1 MILYARSV
9 WQKNSRSPDSIV
21 TTLTTA
27 ERASA
32 GASGGAA
39 AERRVIAPQFVPVSQ
54 IVLLTVKV
62 LRERE
67 ARTAA

>member
-1 MILYARSV
+1 MI
-9 WQKNSRSPDSIV
+9 
-21 TTLTTA
+21 TTA
-27 ERASA
+27 SRACA
-32 GASGGAA
+32 GASGGA